1 MVNIQMYV
9 VNSSYSASDAENLD
23 LFEFSKDDDSCEN
36 CSEPVGFCGSKFV
49 PLVICEDSGDS
60 WLVCLD
66 CSGPVVNP
74 GA

>member
-9 VNSSYSASDAENLD
+9 VGNSRAADDVENLD

-36 CSEPVGFCGSKFV
+36 CAEPVGFCGARFI
-49 PLVICEDSGDS
+49 PLVLCQDSGDS
-60 WLVCLD
+60 WLACME
-66 CSGPVVNP
+66 CAGPVVNP